1 MPESSGKLK
10 VSAVQYLNT
19 KPIVYGLEKEPARDR
34 FDINYDIPSLCSQ
47 KLLNKEVDLALIPSI
62 EYSRIRRER
71 LLSIVPDIGVVSHR
85 EVNSVEL
92 FFNKNLSD
100 LRTIAVDN
108 SSKTSVALLEIVLR
122 EKYDIEPVLVPM
134 KPDLTLMLKE
144 TDAALIIG
152 DNALEQCGVMDNKL
166 DLGDEWNDLTDG
178 LPFVYSF
185 WAGLKG
191 ALTAGD
197 VQTLVRSR
205 DLGVASINEISAD
218 YVSKK
223 PGGMPADFYVD
234 YLTDNIQFYLGKDEL
249 EGLKEFYSYCYF
261 FGIID
266 EVPDL
271 FFFEGAG

>member
-19 KPIVYGLEKEPARDR
+19 KPIVYGLEKEPACDR

-134 KPDLTLMLKE
+134 KPDLSLMLKE

-191 ALTAGD
+191 ALTPGD

-223 PGGMPADFYVD
+223 PGGKPADFYVD